1 MRLDDFDYPLD
12 ESLIAQQP
20 IEPRDHARLLV
31 MDRTAGAPAHHRFDA
46 LPDLLR
52 PNDLLV
58 LNNTQVLH
66 ARLHGRKCPSG
77 GKVEVFLVR
86 AATNKHVWQALIKG
100 GVRPGQQL
108 ELPDGVMATV
118 TAAGDTG
125 AEVAFPPG
133 LDVPAYVEKTGS
145 VPLPPYI
152 RRAPTE
158 ADRDRYQTV
167 FARRPGAVAAPT
179 AGLHFTE
186 PLLDALQEKGVRTAY
201 VTLHVGPG
209 TFKPVTC
216 DDIRAHRMDPEWF
229 ELPAD
234 TAMAVNETRE
244 RGGRVIAVGSTSVRV
259 LETAAQKGVPLRE
272 VSGETA
278 LFIYP
283 GYTFAMV
290 DAMLTNFHL
299 PKSTLFMLV
308 CALAGRERMLEAY
321 RVAAAETYRFFS
333 YGDAMLIL

>member
-1 MRLDDFDYPLD
+1 MRLEDFDYPLD

-20 IEPRDHARLLV
+20 IEPRDHARLLLV
-31 MDRTAGAPAHHRFDA
+31 DRTAAAPSHRRVDT

-52 PNDLLV
+52 PGDLLV
-58 LNNTQVLH
+58 LNDTQVIQ
-66 ARLHGRKCPSG
+66 ARLHGHKRPSG

-86 AATNKHVWQALIKG
+86 ATHAKHVWQALVKG
-100 GVRPGQQL
+100 GVRPGQQM

-118 TAAGDTG
+118 ASVDDNGTA
-125 AEVAFPPG
+125 VAFPQN
-133 LDVPAYVEKTGS
+133 LDVLAYVEKAGA

-158 ADRDRYQTV
+158 EDRGRYQTV

-186 PLLDALQEKGVRTAY
+186 TLLHTLRRNGVRTAY

-216 DDIRAHRMDPEWF
+216 EEIHEHRMDPEWF

-234 TAMAVNETRE
+234 TAGLVNDTRAA
-244 RGGRVIAVGSTSVRV
+244 GGRVIAVGSTSVRV
-259 LETAAQKGVPLRE
+259 LETAAQKGLPLRAAT
-272 VSGETA
+272 GETA

-283 GYTFAMV
+283 GYEFAVV

-321 RVAAAETYRFFS
+321 RVAAEEKYRFYS

>member
-20 IEPRDHARLLV
+20 MEPRDHARLLV
-31 MDRTAGAPAHHRFDA
+31 VDRTAGAPAHHRFDA

-66 ARLHGRKCPSG
+66 ARLHGRKHPSG

-108 ELPDGVMATV
+108 ELPDGVLATV

-133 LDVPAYVEKTGS
+133 LDVLAYVEKTGA

-179 AGLHFTE
+179 AGLHFTD
-186 PLLDALQEKGVRTAY
+186 PLLQTLRTKGVRTAC

-234 TAMAVNETRE
+234 AARLVNETRTA
-244 RGGRVIAVGSTSVRV
+244 GGRVIAVGSTSVRV
-259 LETAAQKGVPLRE
+259 LETAAQQGLPLRE
-272 VSGETA
+272 SSGETA

-283 GYTFAMV
+283 GYRFAVV

-321 RVAAAETYRFFS
+321 RIAAEEKYRLFS
-333 YGDAMLIL
+333 YGDAMLIM

>member
-1 MRLDDFDYPLD
+1 MRLEDFDYPLD

-20 IEPRDHARLLV
+20 VEPRDHARLLV
-31 MDRTAGAPAHHRFDA
+31 VDRNTGPPAHRRFDA
-46 LPDLLR
+46 LPGLLR
-52 PNDLLV
+52 RNDLLV
-58 LNNTQVLH
+58 LNNTQVIH
-66 ARLHGRKCPSG
+66 ARLQGHKRPSG
-77 GKVEVFLVR
+77 GKVEVLLVR
-86 AATNKHVWQALIKG
+86 ATASRNIWQALVRG
-100 GVRPGQQL
+100 GVRPGQHV
-108 ELPDGVMATV
+108 ELPDGVL
-118 TAAGDTG
+118 AAVAAADGG
-125 AEVAFPPG
+125 AVLVEFPPA
-133 LDVPAYVEKTGS
+133 LDVPAYVEKAGA

-158 ADRDRYQTV
+158 EDRARYQTV

-186 PLLDALQEKGVRTAY
+186 PLLDALRTHGVRTAC

-209 TFKPVTC
+209 TFTPVTC
-216 DDIRAHRMDPEWF
+216 GDIRAHRMDPEWF

-234 TAMAVNETRE
+234 TAAAVNETRTA
-244 RGGRVIAVGSTSVRV
+244 GGRVIAVGSTSVRV
-259 LETAAQKGVPLRE
+259 LETVARNGLPLQAAT
-272 VSGETA
+272 GETA

-283 GYTFAMV
+283 GYRFAAV

-321 RVAAAETYRFFS
+321 RAAAAERYRFYS

>member
-20 IEPRDHARLLV
+20 MEPRDHARLLV
-31 MDRTAGAPAHHRFDA
+31 VDRTAGAPAHHRFDA
-46 LPDLLR
+46 LPNLLR

-66 ARLHGRKCPSG
+66 ARLHGRKSPSG

-86 AATNKHVWQALIKG
+86 AATNTHVWQALIKG

-118 TAAGDTG
+118 TATGDTG

-133 LDVPAYVEKTGS
+133 LDVLAYVEKTGA

-167 FARRPGAVAAPT
+167 FARHPGAVAAPT

-186 PLLDALQEKGVRTAY
+186 PLLDALNDKGVRTAY

-209 TFKPVTC
+209 TFKPVAC
-216 DDIRAHRMDPEWF
+216 DDIREHRMDPEWF

-244 RGGRVIAVGSTSVRV
+244 RGGRIIAVGSTSVRV
-259 LETAAQKGVPLRE
+259 LETAAQKGLPLRE
-272 VSGETA
+272 SSGETA
-278 LFIYP
+278 LFVYP
-283 GYTFAMV
+283 GYSFAVV

-321 RVAAAETYRFFS
+321 RIATAEKYRLFS